1 MKNRKLFDKSVVIS
15 LALTAVAAI
24 CFVSADAMTWPL
36 VRGFGIGAGALV
48 LSLYCLCRAME
59 SAPDLS
65 RVVTFYCLHLAAEF
79 GVVLLALFV
88 PVYSPL
94 GALIPQLFCVP
105 VLAVCFFL
113 EK

>member
-1 MKNRKLFDKSVVIS
+1 MKNRKLFGKAVVIS
-15 LALTAVAAI
+15 LALTAVAVL
-24 CFVSADAMTWPL
+24 CFFAADAMNWPL
-36 VRGFGIGAGALV
+36 VRGFGIGAAASV
-48 LSLYCLCRAME
+48 LSLYWLCRAME
-59 SAPDLS
+59 SAPSLS
-65 RVVTFYCLHLAAEF
+65 RVVTFYCLHLATEF

-94 GALIPQLFCVP
+94 GALVPQLFCVP

>member
-1 MKNRKLFDKSVVIS
+1 MRIGILSPPAVSSRTKSTERTNIFS
-15 LALTAVAAI
+15 
-24 CFVSADAMTWPL
+24 
-36 VRGFGIGAGALV
+36 GIGAAASV
-48 LSLYCLCRAME
+48 LSLYWLCRAME
-59 SAPDLS
+59 SAPSLS

-94 GALIPQLFCVP
+94 GALVPQLFCVP